1 MRYEELSPAWQRVFA
16 LAWES
21 LLKGS
26 KAIAAV
32 IVSESGEIISEG
44 RNRISENVYPNAR
57 IAHAETEAV
66 ANLDIKKYP
75 NADGYTL
82 YAGLEPCVMCFG
94 TIDMGHVKRIV
105 IAARDGYGGAMELAT
120 ATEFLRKHPI
130 QIEYADPM
138 LGYVQRTMQAVR
150 ELLKNNDV
158 RKREHTLQAISMI
171 HPESVEVAKKLVENG
186 YIQQAID
193 NEEAYATIFNK
204 VVEELQV
211 LLDR

>member
-1 MRYEELSPAWQRVFA
+1 MKYEELSPAWQRVFA
-16 LAWES
+16 LAWDS
-21 LLKGS
+21 LLHGS

-32 IVSESGEIISEG
+32 IVSETGEVISEG
-44 RNRISENVYPNAR
+44 RNRISENVYPNYR

-66 ANLDIKKYP
+66 ANLDVKKYP
-75 NADGYTL
+75 NADDYTL

-94 TIDMGHVKRIV
+94 TIVMGHVKKIV

-138 LGYVQRTMQAVR
+138 LGYVQRTMQAFR
-150 ELLKNNDV
+150 ELIKNEDI
-158 RKREHTLQAISMI
+158 RKREHTLQAISMV
-171 HPESVEVAKKLVENG
+171 HPESVEVAKKLMENG

-193 NEEAYATIFNK
+193 SGEEYAAIFNK
-204 VVEELQV
+204 VVEELELIV
-211 LLDR
+211 